1 MINNWMEIQKKWLP
15 GYKNR
20 IVKNTNI
27 FDRNTKLIRLT
38 NEYVSK
44 KIKKS
49 VHEKGFDGNTN
60 RSDRNTKSIR

>member
-15 GYKNR
+15 GYENR

-27 FDRNTKLIRLT
+27 FDRNTKLIRST

-44 KIKKS
+44 NKKNTI
-49 VHEKGFDGNTN
+49 GDGGSTAL
-60 RSDRNTKSIR
+60 